1 MADEVEITNVGG
13 NGVASEVTL
22 LRLVEAMEAMSKA
35 GGGKGGG
42 GAKTQALANKAI
54 AEGTKVTTDNTKA
67 TAADT
72 KATNTA
78 TDATNKFASMMNNA
92 VMGALGAAT
101 KSIGAFASTL
111 LSGNT
116 SIEAYA
122 SQVPVIGSLLGPL
135 AGYIDRS
142 VDSFRELSASGASFG
157 NSLIEVRNAAA
168 NMEMGLSEF
177 TGFIT
182 QNSTTLSILG
192 GTATEGAKQLATMN
206 KTLKATGGFADL
218 KAMGFTVLEIN
229 EGMTDYIELQSRMG
243 NLQGR
248 STRDLA
254 ASSADYMKQVD
265 LLAKVTGKTRKEA
278 EAALAAQATD
288 AGIRGML
295 SALGEGTQEF
305 KNLQLSLAMIDE
317 VGGAAGAAMKDLI
330 DGMPSSAE
338 TGQFLSMLGDA
349 GPGIQDALRQIGKG
363 ADPSVL
369 QDAMR
374 NAGGALGQFAD
385 MDADARKQ
393 YIDNLRST
401 NPAMAEFLDTSTQ
414 MIAVGNRD
422 LEAAR
427 RESDE
432 REALATT
439 AATFDD
445 TIRRVQAA
453 IQKAFVDSGVL
464 EAFASGLEMVVGFF
478 SSIGETFGA
487 AGVIAALVAGITAL
501 FAAKAVTGAL
511 ASRAGGA
518 IRSRALGALGL
529 GGDSG
534 GSAPRP
540 AAGGGSTGGIT
551 GSMGKSIGDFGRG
564 LGKGIGGIFKGLA
577 SGIAAFANPAV
588 PIGAAALGVAIAAIG
603 AGIAGATWLMGAALP
618 TFSEGMKSF
627 ENLDGD
633 KLKNAGLGMAAVAA
647 GMAAFGVGSAVA
659 GLGGLVGGITEGIGK
674 LFGAEDPMEKVKRFA
689 EYNIDGARVKTNA
702 DALVAFSMAMAAGG
716 AGSAAGGIGAAA
728 GAVGSAIAG
737 FFGADSPIDKLVE
750 FSNLDINAAN
760 VVANADAMQKM
771 GSAFSQF
778 SMNSNIGSVTIDDD
792 IVEAFEDL
800 SKIGVGLGGTA
811 DSLGRIAGITGL
823 QPVLDSLRFDAAG
836 VNQYN
841 TAMEKL
847 VDTLGELNEVLAED
861 NKGMF
866 GGGSGVAARDAL
878 GAVATTAS
886 SGSNEGSAQLN
897 TLMSQVL
904 AVLVEMKAIDD
915 KIEKNT
921 KGIASGDLAS
931 GYVSNT

>member
-54 AEGTKVTTDNTKA
+54 AEGTKATTDNTKA
-67 TAADT
+67 TTSSAAAT
-72 KATNTA
+72 SKAA
-78 TDATNKFASMMNNA
+78 EAAGKFASAVNNA
-92 VMGALGAAT
+92 ALGALGAAS
-101 KSIGAFASTL
+101 KSIIGFGQTL
-111 LSGNT
+111 LSGQT

-122 SQVPVIGSLLGPL
+122 SQIPVIGSLLGPL

-142 VDSFRELSASGASFG
+142 VDAFRDLSASGASFG
-157 NSLIEVRNAAA
+157 NSLIEVRNTAAS
-168 NMEMGLSEF
+168 MGLSLEEF
-177 TGFIT
+177 SGFVT
-182 QNSTTLSILG
+182 QNAATLSALG
-192 GTATEGAKQLATMN
+192 GTATEGAKQFASMN

-218 KAMGFTVLEIN
+218 KAMGFTVMEIN
-229 EGMTDYIELQSRMG
+229 EGMGDYIELQSRMG

-278 EAALAAQATD
+278 EAALAAQAAD

-295 SALGEGTQEF
+295 AALGEGTEEY
-305 KNLQLSLAMIDE
+305 KNLQMSLAMIDE

-349 GPGIQDALRQIGKG
+349 GPGIQDALKQIGQG

-369 QDAMR
+369 QEAMR
-374 NAGGALGQFAD
+374 NAGGALGDFAQ

-393 YIDNLRST
+393 YIDNLRAT
-401 NPAMAEFLDTSTQ
+401 NPAMAEFLDSSTQ
-414 MIAVGNRD
+414 MIKMGNKD
-422 LEAAR
+422 LDAAR
-427 RESDE
+427 REQDE

-439 AATFDD
+439 ATTFEDS
-445 TIRRVQAA
+445 IRRVQAV

-464 EAFASGLEMVVGFF
+464 EAFASGLETVVNFF

-518 IRSRALGALGL
+518 IRDRALGAVGL
-529 GGDSG
+529 GGARG
-534 GSAPRP
+534 GPAP
-540 AAGGGSTGGIT
+540 AAPIGGGSTGGIN
-551 GSMGKSIGDFGRG
+551 GSMGKSIGDFGKG
-564 LGKGIGGIFKGLA
+564 LGKGIGGILKGLA
-577 SGIAAFANPAV
+577 NGIAAFANPAV
-588 PIGAAALGVAIAAIG
+588 PIGAAALGVAIVAIG
-603 AGIAGATWLMGAALP
+603 AGIAGATWLMGKALP
-618 TFSEGMKSF
+618 TFAEGMQSF
-627 ENLDGD
+627 ENIDGE

-647 GMAAFGVGSAVA
+647 GMAAFGAGSAVA

-702 DALVAFSMAMAAGG
+702 DALVAFSAAMAMGG

-878 GAVATTAS
+878 GAVATSAS

>member
-54 AEGTKVTTDNTKA
+54 AEGTKATTDNTKA
-67 TAADT
+67 TTSSAAAT
-72 KATNTA
+72 SKAA
-78 TDATNKFASMMNNA
+78 EAAGKFASAVNNA
-92 VMGALGAAT
+92 ALGALGAAS
-101 KSIGAFASTL
+101 KSIMGFGQTL
-111 LSGNT
+111 LSGQT

-122 SQVPVIGSLLGPL
+122 SQIPVIGSLLGPL

-142 VDSFRELSASGASFG
+142 VDAFRDLSASGASFG
-157 NSLIEVRNAAA
+157 NSLIEVRNTAAS
-168 NMEMGLSEF
+168 MGLSLEEF
-177 TGFIT
+177 SGFVT
-182 QNSTTLSILG
+182 QNAATLSALG
-192 GTATEGAKQLATMN
+192 GTATEGAKQFASMN

-218 KAMGFTVLEIN
+218 KAMGFTVMEIN
-229 EGMTDYIELQSRMG
+229 EGMGDYIELQSRMG

-248 STRDLA
+248 STKDLA

-278 EAALAAQATD
+278 EAALAAQAAD

-295 SALGEGTQEF
+295 DALGEGTEEY
-305 KNLQLSLAMIDE
+305 KNLQMSLAMIDE

-349 GPGIQDALRQIGKG
+349 GPGIQDALKQIGDG
-363 ADPSVL
+363 ADPAVL
-369 QDAMR
+369 QEAMR
-374 NAGGALGQFAD
+374 NAGGELGRFAT
-385 MDADARKQ
+385 MGADERKQ
-393 YIDNLRST
+393 FIDAMRQT
-401 NPAMAEFLDTSTQ
+401 NPAMAEFLDSSTQ
-414 MIAVGNRD
+414 LIKMGNKD
-422 LEAAR
+422 LAAAK
-427 RESDE
+427 EE
-432 REALATT
+432 QEKREALATT
-439 AATFDD
+439 ATTFEAS
-445 TIRRVQAA
+445 IRKVQAV

-464 EAFASGLEMVVGFF
+464 EAFATGLEMVVNFF

-518 IRSRALGALGL
+518 IKDRALSAVGL
-529 GGDSG
+529 GGARG
-534 GSAPRP
+534 GPASTASA
-540 AAGGGSTGGIT
+540 GGSTGGIN
-551 GSMGKSIGDFGRG
+551 GSMGKSIGDFGKG
-564 LGKGIGGIFKGLA
+564 LGKGIGGILKGLA
-577 SGIAAFANPAV
+577 NGIAAFANPAV
-588 PIGAAALGVAIAAIG
+588 PIGAAALGVAIVAIG
-603 AGIAGATWLMGAALP
+603 AGIAGATWLMGKALP
-618 TFSEGMKSF
+618 TFAEGMQSF
-627 ENLDGD
+627 ETIDGE

-702 DALVAFSMAMAAGG
+702 DALVAFSAAMAMGG

-823 QPVLDSLRFDAAG
+823 QPVLDALKFDATG

-847 VDTLGELNEVLAED
+847 VDTLGKLNDVLAED

-866 GGGSGVAARDAL
+866 GGGTGVAARDAL
-878 GAVATTAS
+878 GAVATSTR

-904 AVLVEMKAIDD
+904 AVLTEMKAIDD

>member
-1 MADEVEITNVGG
+1 LTLADEVEITNVGG

-35 GGGKGGG
+35 NGGKGGA
-42 GAKTQALANKAI
+42 GAKTQVLANKAI
-54 AEGTKVTTDNTKA
+54 ADGTKVTTDNTKA
-67 TAADT
+67 TSSST
-72 KATNTA
+72 KATNA
-78 TDATNKFASMMNNA
+78 ASEAAGKFASAVNNA
-92 VMGALGAAT
+92 ALGALGAAT

-116 SIEAYA
+116 TMEAYA
-122 SQVPVIGSLLGPL
+122 SQIPVIGSLLGPL

-142 VDSFRELSASGASFG
+142 VDSFRDLSASGASFG
-157 NSLIEVRNAAA
+157 NSLIAVRNAAA
-168 NMEMGLSEF
+168 NMEMSLTEF
-177 TGFIT
+177 TGFVT
-182 QNSTTLSILG
+182 QNSASLSLLG
-192 GTATEGAKQLATMN
+192 GTATEGAKQFASMN
-206 KTLKATGGFADL
+206 KTLKSTGGFADL

-229 EGMTDYIELQSRMG
+229 EGMADYIELQSRMG
-243 NLQGR
+243 TLQGR
-248 STRDLA
+248 STKDLA

-278 EAALAAQATD
+278 EAALAAQAAD
-288 AGIRGML
+288 AGVRGML
-295 SALGEGTQEF
+295 QALGEGTQEF
-305 KNLQLSLAMIDE
+305 KNLQMSLAMIDE

-349 GPGIQDALRQIGKG
+349 GPGIQNALKKIGEG

-369 QDAMR
+369 QEAMK
-374 NAGGALGQFAD
+374 NAGGALGDFAQ

-401 NPAMAEFLDTSTQ
+401 NPAMAEFLDSSTK
-414 MIAVGNRD
+414 MIAMGNKNLD
-422 LEAAR
+422 AAKLEQDQKEELAKTATSFEDSIR
-427 RESDE
+427 KIQ
-432 REALATT
+432 AL
-439 AATFDD
+439 
-445 TIRRVQAA
+445 

-464 EAFASGLEMVVGFF
+464 EAFASGLQMVVDFF
-478 SSIGETFGA
+478 SSIGDTFGA

-518 IRSRALGALGL
+518 IRSRALGAFGL

-534 GSAPRP
+534 GSAPRSP
-540 AAGGGSTGGIT
+540 TGGGSTSPVT
-551 GSMGKSIGDFGRG
+551 GSMGKSIGDFGKG

-588 PIGAAALGVAIAAIG
+588 PLGAAALGAAIVAIG
-603 AGIAGATWLMGAALP
+603 AGIAGATWLVGKALP
-618 TFSEGMKSF
+618 TFAEGMKSF
-627 ENLDGD
+627 SDLDGD
-633 KLKNAGLGMAAVAA
+633 RLLAV
-647 GMAAFGVGSAVA
+647 GK
-659 GLGGLVGGITEGIGK
+659 GIGAI
-674 LFGAEDPMEKVKRFA
+674 G
-689 EYNIDGARVKTNA
+689 I
-702 DALVAFSMAMAAGG
+702 AMAAMG
-716 AGSAAGGIGAAA
+716 AGEVV
-728 GAVGSAIAG
+728 GAVGGVISGIAS
-737 FFGADSPIDKLVE
+737 FFGADSPIDKLIE
-750 FSNLDINAAN
+750 FSKLDIDVARAI
-760 VVANADAMQKM
+760 ANADAMKLM
-771 GSAFSQF
+771 GSAFAQF
-778 SMNSNIGSVTIDDD
+778 SMNSNIGSVTISDD

-823 QPVLDSLRFDAAG
+823 QPVLDSLKFDATG

-866 GGGSGVAARDAL
+866 GGGTGVAAKDAL
-878 GAVATTAS
+878 GSISAS
-886 SGSNEGSAQLN
+886 SSKSNESMGQLN

-904 AVLVEMKAIDD
+904 AVLIEMKTIDD